1 MDKDDTEFDTSPE
14 KSVNVEENA
23 EESDVGIVMKTRY
36 VKIFKVFLK
45 YFWNLFLY
53 FLYKFCLSTPK
64 SDGGSE
70 TKVRHL
76 SFMLPPTQ
84 KYHISRVKQAL
95 QFS

>member
-53 FLYKFCLSTPK
+53 F
-64 SDGGSE
+64 
-70 TKVRHL
+70 
-76 SFMLPPTQ
+76 
-84 KYHISRVKQAL
+84 
-95 QFS
+95 